1 MLDPRLNDEL
11 DAYLDRNWEAM
22 ISELDR
28 LVRIESVED
37 RSQACEGAP
46 YGPGPA
52 RALEEA
58 LALWASYG
66 FEAHDCRGHVGYA
79 DWQGESP
86 VQIGIIGHVDVV
98 PAGQGWSFP
107 PFRVTRRDGFL
118 LGRGV
123 SDDKGPMLMALHAA
137 HFWMEKGRRFPY
149 TLRFIIGNNEETGM
163 HDLEYYQERFDDPAL
178 LFSPDDEFPVCYG
191 EKGVFQ
197 GVVKSAPIEG
207 GRILEWEAGMA
218 VNAVPG
224 TARAVVACRMGEL
237 GGIPDC
243 IRAVE
248 REDGA
253 VELSA
258 SGVQAHASTP
268 EEGESALAH
277 LAGFLLH
284 AGVLEGAELEWME
297 LVHDVCS
304 SFDGSGLGL
313 ACEDG
318 DFGPLTLVG
327 GVASLE
333 DGRLTQ
339 TIDIRFG
346 SGITPERLTE
356 VLEARADLCGARFEL
371 LHCMPLFAQD
381 KDGDLVQTLLGSYR
395 DVTGDMQEPFTIGGA
410 TYSRHF
416 KAGVGFGVDVHGQS
430 RPSWVG
436 SMHAADEGVSEEALK
451 SAFKVYAVAI
461 ERLMDLEI
469 GF

>member
-66 FEAHDCRGHVGYA
+66 FEPHDCQGHVGYA

-277 LAGFLLH
+277 LAGFLLL
-284 AGVLEGAELEWME
+284 AGVL
-297 LVHDVCS
+297 
-304 SFDGSGLGL
+304 
-313 ACEDG
+313 
-318 DFGPLTLVG
+318 
-327 GVASLE
+327 
-333 DGRLTQ
+333 
-339 TIDIRFG
+339 
-346 SGITPERLTE
+346 
-356 VLEARADLCGARFEL
+356 
-371 LHCMPLFAQD
+371 
-381 KDGDLVQTLLGSYR
+381 
-395 DVTGDMQEPFTIGGA
+395 
-410 TYSRHF
+410 
-416 KAGVGFGVDVHGQS
+416 
-430 RPSWVG
+430 
-436 SMHAADEGVSEEALK
+436 
-451 SAFKVYAVAI
+451 
-461 ERLMDLEI
+461 
-469 GF
+469 

>member
-1 MLDPRLNDEL
+1 MLDPCLNDEL
-11 DAYLDRNWEAM
+11 DTYLDRNWEAM
-22 ISELDR
+22 LSELDR

-52 RALEEA
+52 KALEEA
-58 LALWASYG
+58 LGLWGSYG
-66 FEAHDCRGHVGYA
+66 FEAHDCQGHVGYA
-79 DWQGESP
+79 DWQGASP
-86 VQIGIIGHVDVV
+86 LQIGIIGHVDVV
-98 PAGQGWSFP
+98 PAGRGWSFP
-107 PFRVTRRDGFL
+107 PFQVTRRDGFL

-123 SDDKGPMLMALHAA
+123 SDDKGPLLMALHAA

-163 HDLEYYQERFDDPAL
+163 HDLEYYQERFEDPEL

-197 GVVKSAPIEG
+197 GVVESVPIAN
-207 GRILEWEAGMA
+207 GRIVEWEAGMA

-224 TARAVVACRMGEL
+224 AARAVVSCQLADL
-237 GGIPDC
+237 GDLPFC
-243 IRAVE
+243 IRAIE

-253 VELSA
+253 VELFA

-277 LAGFLLH
+277 LAGFLLR
-284 AGVLEGAELEWME
+284 AGILEGAELDWIK
-297 LVHDVCS
+297 LVNDVCS

-327 GVASLE
+327 GVASFA
-333 DGRLTQ
+333 DGRFTQ

-346 SGITPERLTE
+346 RGADSEKLA
-356 VLEARADLCGARFEL
+356 EAVEGRASCCGARFEL
-371 LHCMPLFAQD
+371 LHCMPLFVQD

-416 KAGVGFGVDVHGQS
+416 KVGVGFGVDVHGQS

-436 SMHAADEGVSEEALK
+436 SMHAADEGVSEDALK

-461 ERLMDLEI
+461 ERLMGLEMES
-469 GF
+469 

>member
-11 DAYLDRNWEAM
+11 EAYLDRNWETM
-22 ISELDR
+22 LSELDR

-58 LALWASYG
+58 LALWGSYG
-66 FEAHDCRGHVGYA
+66 FQAHDCAGHVGYA
-79 DWQGESP
+79 DWPGESP

-107 PFRVTRRDGFL
+107 PFQVTRRDGFL

-137 HFWMEKGRRFPY
+137 RFWMEKGRKFPY

-163 HDLEYYQERFDDPAL
+163 HDLEYYQERFEDPEL

-197 GVVKSAPIEG
+197 GVVKSAPIET

-224 TARAVVACRMGEL
+224 TARAVLSCAIADLGE
-237 GGIPDC
+237 IPPC
-243 IRAVE
+243 IHATE
-248 REDGA
+248 REDGT
-253 VELSA
+253 VELFA

-277 LAGFLLH
+277 LADFLLH
-284 AGVLEGAELEWME
+284 EGILEGAELDWME

-304 SFDGSGLGL
+304 NFDGSGLGL
-313 ACEDG
+313 ECEDG
-318 DFGPLTLVG
+318 DFGSLTLVG
-327 GVASLE
+327 GVAGFA
-333 DGRLTQ
+333 DGRFTQ

-346 SGITPERLTE
+346 SGASPESLTE
-356 VLEARADLCGARFEL
+356 AIGDRASCCGACFEL

-451 SAFKVYAVAI
+451 NAFKVYAVAI
-461 ERLMDLEI
+461 ERLMGLEI
-469 GF
+469 GS